1 MNIYRVLEQCIK
13 SKKSIEMVVSNKY
26 TAYSFQILYYQDNYY
41 LFLNSK
47 PIDIINFCSYII
59 ALEIFISNDNNLYS
73 DIYLNYEIKS
83 LKDDKTLFLDDN
95 AESLKIS
102 PERMLITIKECYQKF
117 CKFNNIFRFQDKFKI
132 EDITQKIYL
141 FLKSSLKD
149 TSMPMVCNT
158 FFSLL
163 ANKINEN
170 FYHNRQNLIDLFTE
184 AMLNNEE
191 IEVNFN
197 LKGINYTVKFFFT
210 DANNLEATI
219 INFDRNFI
227 GTEAFALLYTLSIF
241 YNEDYETDFIIKK
254 IPREKEKTS
263 RQVLLNAYLLNE
275 LINQNKNNSKTLI
288 EIVHNYYKE
297 KGLAQA
303 NLLFLIEDIKKVIN
317 GDSEFQDYSE
327 DKKTVQMWLKRN
339 AATLL
344 DTDEA
349 LKNNQNENAN
359 NPSLKKDLT
368 KKPKLI
374 YWPNNDK

>member
-1 MNIYRVLEQCIK
+1 MNIYRVLEQCINNK
-13 SKKSIEMVVSNKY
+13 NSIKMVVSNKY
-26 TAYSFQILYYQDNYY
+26 TTYSFQVIYYQDNYY

-47 PIDIINFCSYII
+47 PIDIISFCSYIL
-59 ALEIFISNDNNLYS
+59 ALEIFISNENNLYS
-73 DIYLNYEIKS
+73 DIYLNYKIENFKNA
-83 LKDDKTLFLDDN
+83 KALFLN
-95 AESLKIS
+95 GQTKGIKIS
-102 PERMLITIKECYQKF
+102 SSEMLPTIKECYQKF
-117 CKFNNIFRFQDKFKI
+117 CKFNNIFHFQDKFRI
-132 EDITQKIYL
+132 EDITQNLYL

-149 TSMPMVCNT
+149 TSIPMVCNT
-158 FFSLL
+158 FFSFL

-170 FYHNRQNLIDLFTE
+170 FYYNRQNLIDLFTE
-184 AMLNNEE
+184 AMLNNQE
-191 IEVNFN
+191 IEINFD
-197 LKGINYTVKFFFT
+197 LKGSNYTAKFSFT

-219 INFDRNFI
+219 VNYDRIFI

-254 IPREKEKTS
+254 IPRKKEKTS

-275 LINQNKNNSKTLI
+275 LINQNKNNSKMLI
-288 EIVHNYYKE
+288 ELVHNYYKE

-339 AATLL
+339 AAVLL
-344 DTDEA
+344 DTDTT
-349 LKNNQNENAN
+349 LPKNSQNENIT
-359 NPSLKKDLT
+359 SLKKNIT

-374 YWPNNDK
+374 YWPSNIK